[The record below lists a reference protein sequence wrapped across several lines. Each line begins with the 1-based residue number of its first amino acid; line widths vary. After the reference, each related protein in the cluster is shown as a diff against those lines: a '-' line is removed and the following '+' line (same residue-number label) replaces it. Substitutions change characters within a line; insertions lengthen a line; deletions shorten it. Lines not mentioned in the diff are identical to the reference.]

1 MNVLTLLDAI
11 SVSGPAKG
19 LLQLVGAADE
29 LGVRFTICNFV
40 YPGRP
45 SELNAL
51 ASQRLERFELL
62 SQRGRWDWRFLRHL
76 HAIAIR
82 DQIDVVQSH
91 SFKPHVAAHWLA
103 RRLDLPWLAFAHG
116 WTQEDYKV
124 RVYNAL
130 EQRLL
135 RRADHV
141 VAVTERIRGILIAR
155 GRRAPISVVPNAIDQ
170 RVMVEAKPELRP
182 QARARLG
189 AGAEDLLLA
198 TIGRLSFEKG
208 QDILLSAL
216 TELSSTRR
224 LRVVIAGDGPARARL
239 EAMVRER
246 GLAEQVSFLGH
257 VSDPSWIYAAADALV
272 IPSRSEGV
280 PNVAL
285 EALAHG
291 VPMVAME
298 VGSLGDMVIP
308 GETGWLVARPEP
320 RALARALEELV
331 LSRQRLAD
339 MGRSGRDRI
348 LPRFGIER
356 RIAAMRSIY
365 RGLSPDGINAI
376 KVGG

>member
-11 SVSGPAKG
+11 PVSGPAKG
-19 LLQLVGAADE
+19 VLQLVGAADE
-29 LGVRFTICNFV
+29 LGVRFTICNFD

-51 ASQRLERFELL
+51 ASHRLERFELL
-62 SQRGRWDWRFLRHL
+62 PQRGRWDWRFLRHL

-82 DQIDVVQSH
+82 DRIDVVQSH

-103 RRLDLPWLAFAHG
+103 RRTGLPWIAFAHG
-116 WTQEDYKV
+116 WTQEDAKV

-130 EQRLL
+130 ERRLL
-135 RRADHV
+135 RHPDHV
-141 VAVTERIRGILIAR
+141 VAVTERIRSTLITT
-155 GRRAPISVVPNAIDQ
+155 GRSAPISVVPNAIDP
-170 RVMVEAKPELRP
+170 RVIAAADPEVRP

-208 QDILLSAL
+208 HDILVSAL
-216 TELSSTRR
+216 AELRATRQP
-224 LRVVIAGDGPARARL
+224 RVVIAGEGPARARL
-239 EAMVRER
+239 EALVRER
-246 GLAEQVSFLGH
+246 GLAEQVRFLGH

-291 VPMVAME
+291 LPIVAMD
-298 VGSLGDMVIP
+298 VGSLREMVIP
-308 GETGWLVARPEP
+308 GETGWLVAQPAP
-320 RALARALEELV
+320 HALASALGELSR
-331 LSRQRLAD
+331 SRQRLAD
-339 MGRSGRDRI
+339 MGRSGRDRV
-348 LPRFGIER
+348 LPRFGTAR
-356 RIAAMRSIY
+356 RIAAMRGIY
-365 RGLSPDGINAI
+365 RGLSLGTNAI
-376 KVGG
+376 QLGG